1 MARLE
6 KSTVIRAEPEEVW
19 GMLFWDRI
27 PEWLSGFKSAEYT
40 SEVKDTVGATAH
52 VVSEAAGVKVE
63 WDVEITGYEENERAT
78 WRSTGGDVTAI
89 GLTNLERAEGGTRVS
104 FMIDYDLPYS
114 VLGRIVD
121 RLVVGRETERDIERG
136 LETLKR
142 TLEG

>member
-1 MARLE
+1 MAL
-6 KSTVIRAEPEEVW
+6 
-19 GMLFWDRI
+19 DR
-27 PEWLSGFKSAEYT
+27 
-40 SEVKDTVGATAH
+40 
-52 VVSEAAGVKVE
+52 
-63 WDVEITGYEENERAT
+63 
-78 WRSTGGDVTAI
+78 GDLTAI
-89 GLTNLERAEGGTRVS
+89 GLTTLERAEGGTRVS